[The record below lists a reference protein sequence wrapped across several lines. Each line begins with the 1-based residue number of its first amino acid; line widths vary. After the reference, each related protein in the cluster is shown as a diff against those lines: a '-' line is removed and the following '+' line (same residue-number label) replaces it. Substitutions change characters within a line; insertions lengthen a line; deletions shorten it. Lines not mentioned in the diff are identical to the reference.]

1 MISLNKSFLAN
12 IFVVAFASYFSL
24 KGGFCF
30 LLCSLNQQ
38 SFLTNQLTEHSSR
51 QSGDYLSGLILV
63 VNILLWSNT
72 VFIITQHG
80 LHGNQCHIHIQELLF
95 PPTVWVCKNS
105 ASRLAKPTS
114 HSMMAGIMYLKNLI
128 IYLKFCFGC
137 FDFIYTDIIFRLTV
151 QPRWHLTNFSFQK
164 VFWKVH
170 YHRKNKLC
178 TKAYQHQRY
187 QLAYYKAT
195 WCP

>member
-1 MISLNKSFLAN
+1 M
-12 IFVVAFASYFSL
+12 
-24 KGGFCF
+24 
-30 LLCSLNQQ
+30 
-38 SFLTNQLTEHSSR
+38 
-51 QSGDYLSGLILV
+51 SGLILV

-72 VFIITQHG
+72 VFIITRHG
-80 LHGNQCHIHIQELLF
+80 LHGKPASYIYTGVVISSNSVGLQ
-95 PPTVWVCKNS
+95 NS

-114 HSMMAGIMYLKNLI
+114 HSTMAGIMYLKNLI

>member
-1 MISLNKSFLAN
+1 M
-12 IFVVAFASYFSL
+12 
-24 KGGFCF
+24 
-30 LLCSLNQQ
+30 
-38 SFLTNQLTEHSSR
+38 TEHSSR
-51 QSGDYLSGLILV
+51 QSRDYLPGLILV

-72 VFIITQHG
+72 VFIVTRHG
-80 LHGNQCHIHIQELLF
+80 LHGKPASYIYTGDVISSNSMGLQ
-95 PPTVWVCKNS
+95 NS

-114 HSMMAGIMYLKNLI
+114 HSTMAGIMYLKNLI

-151 QPRWHLTNFSFQK
+151 QPRWHLTNFLFQK

>member
-1 MISLNKSFLAN
+1 MLFIVFLKPTKK
-12 IFVVAFASYFSL
+12 I
-24 KGGFCF
+24 
-30 LLCSLNQQ
+30 
-38 SFLTNQLTEHSSR
+38 QLTEHSSR

-72 VFIITQHG
+72 VFIITRHG

-95 PPTVWVCKNS
+95 PPTVWVCKTPLQGWPS
-105 ASRLAKPTS
+105 QLHTQWWQVLCISKF
-114 HSMMAGIMYLKNLI
+114 LI

-137 FDFIYTDIIFRLTV
+137 FDFIYTNIIFRLTV
-151 QPRWHLTNFSFQK
+151 QPRWHLTNFLFQK

-178 TKAYQHQRY
+178 AKAYQHQRY

>member
-1 MISLNKSFLAN
+1 MLLTS
-12 IFVVAFASYFSL
+12 SY
-24 KGGFCF
+24 GVTRCF
-30 LLCSLNQQ
+30 LQPGMVYMVNQRHIYIY
-38 SFLTNQLTEHSSR
+38 TGVVISSN
-51 QSGDYLSGLILV
+51 SMGL
-63 VNILLWSNT
+63 
-72 VFIITQHG
+72 Q
-80 LHGNQCHIHIQELLF
+80 
-95 PPTVWVCKNS
+95 NS

-114 HSMMAGIMYLKNLI
+114 RSMTAGIMYLKI
-128 IYLKFCFGC
+128 WSYLKFCF
-137 FDFIYTDIIFRLTV
+137 DFIYADIIFRLTV

-170 YHRKNKLC
+170 YHGKNKLC